1 VNAAKPNLRLSD
13 YNRPMS
19 QLSPQ
24 ALAKLLHDT
33 LVMERSSDHLVERF
47 EIPEPLI
54 AVFRAKVALYR
65 EAVILMRLIAESNQE
80 PKFVGV
86 QTAYETILFGAVPTP
101 EGLEKLKT
109 LKGAMADLR
118 EIAQE
123 NSRHASWAQQW
134 FADIG
139 YDVTNPITNSLL
151 AMTWMEEYIGTAKAI
166 KECLAVMP

>member
-1 VNAAKPNLRLSD
+1 MP
-13 YNRPMS
+13 

-33 LVMERSSDHLVERF
+33 LVMERSSDPLVERF

-65 EAVILMRLIAESNQE
+65 EAVILMRLIAESSQE
-80 PKFVGV
+80 AKFVEV
-86 QTAYETILFGAVPTP
+86 QTAYETILFGAVPSP

-109 LKGAMADLR
+109 LQDAMADLR
-118 EIAQE
+118 ETAQE
-123 NSRHASWAQQW
+123 NARPASWARQW
-134 FADIG
+134 FADMG

-151 AMTWMEEYIGTAKAI
+151 TNTWMQEHISTAKTVQD
-166 KECLAVMP
+166 CLAALP